1 MKITI
6 DGPAGSGKSTTAR
19 LVANRLGFTYLDTGA
34 MYRAVTWLAIESGF
48 VLQDGNALAQLAR
61 QKTFRIESQPDLT
74 RIWIDVK
81 EITQEIRSIAV
92 TKKVSIVAGHP
103 QVRDEMVR
111 LQRKIAAEGNFVVE
125 GRDIGSVVFPEAELK
140 IFMQAS
146 LDARARRRH
155 LELQKKGVESA
166 IEEIKHDIAR
176 RDELDSGRTASPLI
190 MPTGAVVIDTTALTI
205 DEQVDRIV
213 AEVTKIRE

>member
-1 MKITI
+1 
-6 DGPAGSGKSTTAR
+6 
-19 LVANRLGFTYLDTGA
+19 
-34 MYRAVTWLAIESGF
+34 
-48 VLQDGNALAQLAR
+48 
-61 QKTFRIESQPDLT
+61 
-74 RIWIDVK
+74 
-81 EITQEIRSIAV
+81 
-92 TKKVSIVAGHP
+92 
-103 QVRDEMVR
+103 MVR

-125 GRDIGSVVFPEAELK
+125 GRDIGSVVFPKLNSK
-140 IFMQAS
+140 YLCKLLLM
-146 LDARARRRH
+146 RARRRH
-155 LELQKKGVESA
+155 LGFKKGVESA